1 MIRGTKNKKKN
12 VVSPSIRTASFYG
25 FLSASDY
32 IKDFFIT
39 KKDCLKSRGVQT
51 HKHHSH
57 VEEKIA
63 LTRMFIEKK
72 MTGLPQPI
80 MIFYKSPM
88 KYEDKSHIGEHA
100 TPAFSLDIIGNP
112 KSIADAMMIET
123 TYVISKE
130 EYEESDVVVEI
141 NTLGDKESLT
151 RLKRELGSFYRKN
164 WSKVPTIL
172 RPLYK
177 KDIFESFRTK
187 DKKAISLRE
196 NGPSPIGCLSEQSAK
211 HFKEVLEY
219 IESLSIPYSINQHL
233 IGDISYGGELVF
245 EVKAQD
251 KKTKIKKIV
260 AEGQRYNGVA
270 RGFFGKKEVSSIGAS
285 IHLKNDSFECKKN
298 ENEGK
303 HNLFFIQL
311 GFEAK
316 LKSLKVLEML
326 RKAKL
331 NAYQSLSKDKMTV
344 QIGMAEK
351 MNIPYV
357 IIMGKKE
364 AMENTVLVR
373 NSNTRCQDT
382 VPLDELVTYIKKLK

>member
-1 MIRGTKNKKKN
+1 MIRGTKNKKKTTP
-12 VVSPSIRTASFYG
+12 SPSLRTASFYG
-25 FLSASDY
+25 FLSVQDY
-32 IKDFFIT
+32 IKDFVVT
-39 KKDCLKSRGVQT
+39 KKDCSKAKGVVT
-51 HKHHSH
+51 HKPHSH
-57 VEEKIA
+57 LEEKIA

-72 MTGLPQPI
+72 MTALSQPI

-88 KYEDKSHIGEHA
+88 KYEDKSSAREHA
-100 TPAFSLDIIGNP
+100 SPAFSLDIIGNQ

-123 TYVISKE
+123 SYVIAKE
-130 EYEESDVVVEI
+130 EYTEAEVSVEI
-141 NTLGDKESLT
+141 NTLGDKDSLNK
-151 RLKRELGSFYRKN
+151 LQRELSNYYRKN
-164 WSKVPTIL
+164 WSKVPASL

-177 KDIFESFRTK
+177 KDILESFRTK
-187 DKKAISLRE
+187 DKKGIELRE
-196 NGPSPIGCLSEQSAK
+196 AGPSPIGCLSEQSAK

-219 IESLSIPYSINQHL
+219 IESLAIPYSINQDL
-233 IGDISYGGELVF
+233 IGDVSYGGELVF
-245 EVKAQD
+245 EIKAKD
-251 KKTKIKKIV
+251 KKSGIRKVV

-270 RGFFGKKEVSSIGAS
+270 RRFWGKKEVSSIGAS
-285 IHLKNDSFECKKN
+285 IHLKNDSFDCKKT
-298 ENEGK
+298 EDKEK

-316 LKSLKVLEML
+316 LKSLQVLEML

-331 NAYQSLSKDKMTV
+331 NTYQSLSKDKMTV

-373 NSNTRCQDT
+373 NTTTRCQDT
-382 VPLDELVTYIKKLK
+382 VALEDLVAYIKKLK